1 MGKSTRFPSN
11 MERLKGEIVE
21 IVEKWKKNP
30 RNIDVLMGKSQG
42 NHPAFLRVCH
52 GKIRE
57 NHR

>member
-11 MERLKGEIVE
+11 MERLKGEM
-21 IVEKWKKNP
+21 VEKWKTNP
-30 RNIDVLMGKSQG
+30 RNIDVLMGKNQG
-42 NHPAFLRVCH
+42 NHPAFFRVCH